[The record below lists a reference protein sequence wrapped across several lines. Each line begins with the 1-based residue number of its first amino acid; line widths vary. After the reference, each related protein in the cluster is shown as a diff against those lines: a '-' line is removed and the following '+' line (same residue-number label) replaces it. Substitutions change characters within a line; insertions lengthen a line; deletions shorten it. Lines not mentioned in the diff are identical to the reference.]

1 MYDLIVIGDDLSSHV
16 AAAIASRHGI
26 NTAMLAESDI
36 GEEVRLGDDFIFNI
50 DPTPVTGLGTNQTLL
65 SLLDDLDITPG
76 EEESLLLNPAYQVI
90 LPKHR
95 LDFFNDKESL
105 VKEMVREFPELAEEI
120 KSFYDTVEKNSAII
134 DKWLHN
140 HHVIQPK
147 SFNDYIDY
155 LKLTPYFIKY
165 KYDNLKLKRI
175 MFRNASFKKVM
186 EAQQALLSFKIKNQD
201 SIFSHFQ
208 YSAPLR
214 GVYCFSQGKQGFL
227 NSLIKKIESTNG
239 LYLNNCEVLSIKKGE
254 LIEVTVMDKNGVASK
269 IEADNLIVSTKWQ
282 NMHLLIERKKK
293 FNFDDLI
300 RPVKIAYYPF
310 TIHLGIRQKSIPEKM
325 ARHVVVINDVNKKI
339 YDDNFIILELNAPKN
354 EKTISTVKNSLSATV
369 FLPDDQITWSKEN
382 LTANARSIIERLEYF
397 LPFLKENIEF
407 FDIKESI
414 NISKKQRDIVNPK
427 YQLQSSFISGFAA
440 KNNKTRF
447 GNIYLTGASLLT
459 DAGFE
464 GEIISGMNAAARVA
478 GKRK

>member
-16 AAAIASRHGI
+16 AAAVASLNGS
-26 NTAMLAESDI
+26 NTALLSESGI
-36 GEEVRLGDDFIFNI
+36 GEEICLSGDLVFNV
-50 DPTPVTGLGTNQTLL
+50 DPTPMTGFGANQTGI
-65 SLLDDLDITPG
+65 SLLEKLDISI
-76 EEESLLLNPAYQVI
+76 ESNLLNPAYQII
-90 LPKHR
+90 LPEHR
-95 LDFFNDKESL
+95 IDFFNDKESL
-105 VKEMVREFPELAEEI
+105 VKEIAREFPELSGEI
-120 KSFYDTVEKNSAII
+120 NSFYDAVVKNSTIV
-134 DKWLHN
+134 DNWLRDHPFI
-140 HHVIQPK
+140 HPK
-147 SFNDYIDY
+147 CLKDCVDY
-155 LKLTPYFIKY
+155 LKIIPYLIKY
-165 KYDNLKLKRI
+165 KFDNNKLKRI

-186 EAQQALLSFKIKNQD
+186 EAQQALLSFKTKNQN

-214 GVYCFSQGKQGFL
+214 GIYYFSQGKQEFL

-254 LIEVTVMDKNGVASK
+254 LIEVTYNDKDGVASK

-293 FNFDDLI
+293 LNFDDLI
-300 RPVKIAYYPF
+300 RPIKVSYYPF

-325 ARHVVVINDVNKKI
+325 ARHVAVISDVNKHI
-339 YDDNFIILELNAPKN
+339 YDDNLIILELSAPED
-354 EKTISTVKNSLSATV
+354 EKTTSTAKSLLSATV
-369 FLPDDQITWSKEN
+369 FLPDDQMTWSKEN

-414 NISKKQRDIVNPK
+414 NISQKQRNVVNPK
-427 YQLQSSFISGFAA
+427 YQLQNSFISGFAA
-440 KNNKTRF
+440 KSNKTRF

-464 GEIISGMNAAARVA
+464 GEIISGINAAARVA